1 MISLRTT
8 LRLSIFL
15 LVGIAACSEP
25 ALAPADPDAA
35 RLVITPGQARLAAV
49 GDTMRLRAGL
59 YDIDGNLLEGDA
71 VTWTSADPDIFSID
85 NSGLV
90 TGKRALSVG
99 RAVATASGF
108 ADTAYVVV
116 ADPNTSPCLGY
127 SSPVTLAVGQ
137 ASTVSLAD
145 ASCITSSGGGDEYVV
160 IPWLGTGDGFA
171 SLPLDVTGTGLAAPA
186 FSPSRS
192 PLASATPYSF
202 TQGGTRIPIG
212 LRRDLR
218 FDRSLR
224 ELGARELMPLARK
237 ARGAM
242 ESRSKLA
249 PNNTVIP
256 AYLAVGDLVQLNAN
270 GESACTS
277 PVMRTGRV
285 VAMSAR
291 AIVVAD
297 TGNPAGGFVA
307 ADYERIAAG
316 YDTLVARVEDAA
328 FGAPTDID
336 VNGKV
341 VIFFTRAV
349 NALTPAGSHTFV
361 AGYFHARDLLPQ
373 FYQGLAY
380 CPASNEREMF
390 YMPVPDPNGVVNGN
404 VLTTGFVD
412 SLTLGTLA
420 HENQHLVNFARRAYV
435 NDALVDEEPW
445 LNEGLSHIAEEL
457 VFYRAAGLAPRGN
470 IGAERFGSQPFNGL
484 FEMYMGANFA
494 RFGLFLERPDSISP
508 YSSFDDLGTRGAIWG
523 FLRYAADQRGT
534 ADGDVWM
541 RLVNSPVSGFENLF
555 DVFGPTFPDLLDH
568 WSVSL
573 YTDDATPGVAAA
585 FTQPSWNFRS
595 AFPVL
600 PTGARSYPLA
610 SAVLADGVS
619 SRVSLR
625 GGGSAFFHFSVASGK
640 EAAIVVTS
648 DGRVP
653 PPWLRATIIRTR

>member
-1 MISLRTT
+1 MIALRTT
-8 LRLSIFL
+8 VLRSTL
-15 LVGIAACSEP
+15 LLLTVAACSEP
-25 ALAPADPDAA
+25 ALAPADPDAS

-49 GDTMRLRAGL
+49 GDTTRLRAGL
-59 YDIDGNLLEGDA
+59 YDLDGNLVDDV
-71 VTWTSADPDIFSID
+71 VTWSSADPDVFSID

-90 TGKRALSVG
+90 TGKQALSIG
-99 RAVATASGF
+99 RAIATASGLT
-108 ADTAYVVV
+108 DTAYVVV
-116 ADPNTSPCLGY
+116 ANPAASPCLGY
-127 SSPVTLAVGQ
+127 ASPITLAVGQ
-137 ASTVSLAD
+137 VSTVSLAD

-171 SLPLDVTGTGLAAPA
+171 SLPLEVTGTGLAAPA

-192 PLASATPYSF
+192 PLANAAPF
-202 TQGGTRIPIG
+202 GLPQGGARIPIE
-212 LRRDLR
+212 LRRDQR
-218 FDRSLR
+218 FERSLR
-224 ELGARELMPLARK
+224 ELSARELMPLAHK
-237 ARGAM
+237 ARGTM
-242 ESRSKLA
+242 ESRSQLA
-249 PNNTVIP
+249 PNTTIIP
-256 AYLAVGDLVQLNAN
+256 AYLAIGDLVQLNAN

-285 VAMSAR
+285 VAISAR

-297 TGNPAGGFVA
+297 TGNPAGGFTA
-307 ADYERIAAG
+307 TDYQRFASG
-316 YDTLVARVEDAA
+316 YDTLVASVEDAA

-373 FYQGLAY
+373 FYQGLPY

-404 VLTTGFVD
+404 ALTTGFVD

-457 VFYRAAGLAPRGN
+457 VFYRAVGLAPRSN

-484 FEMYMGANFA
+484 FAMYMASNFA
-494 RFGLFLERPDSISP
+494 RLGLFLERPDSISP
-508 YSSFDDLGTRGAIWG
+508 YSSYDDLGTRGAIWG
-523 FLRYAADQRGT
+523 FLRYAADQRGAT
-534 ADGDVWM
+534 DGDVWM

-568 WSVSL
+568 WSVAL
-573 YTDDATPGVAAA
+573 YTDDATPSVAAA

-595 AFPVL
+595 AFPAL
-600 PTGARSYPLA
+600 PMGARAYPLA
-610 SAVLADGVS
+610 SAVLADAVS

-625 GGGSAFFHFSVASGK
+625 GGSSAFFRFSIASGR

-653 PPWLRATIIRTR
+653 PPWLRATIVRTR